1 MDKTGESYTAARA
14 VLLRAEAAE
23 GVQRP
28 PLVTS
33 EENIIRRTGRGWE
46 QWFDALDEWGAA
58 ERSHREIAR
67 WVAQQLGIEPRV
79 WEAQAVTLSYE
90 RTRGLRA
97 VGQRTD
103 GVAISVQKTVAV
115 PVDRL
120 YDAVVDVGR
129 RDMGLLERT
138 STRAKTAHFDGP
150 DGTSRV
156 HVFFQAKDEQ
166 HSTVVVQHERLADAA
181 QAEALRTAWRAL
193 AALRTELET
202 EAGHA

>member
-1 MDKTGESYTAARA
+1 
-14 VLLRAEAAE
+14 
-23 GVQRP
+23 
-28 PLVTS
+28 
-33 EENIIRRTGRGWE
+33 
-46 QWFDALDEWGAA
+46 
-58 ERSHREIAR
+58 
-67 WVAQQLGIEPRV
+67 VAQQLGIEPLV

-90 RTRGLRA
+90 RTRDLRA

-103 GVAISVQKTVAV
+103 GFAISVQKTVAV

-129 RDMGLLERT
+129 RDMGLLARM

-156 HVFFQAKDEQ
+156 HVFFQAKDKQ

-181 QAEALRTAWRAL
+181 QAEALRTAWRAAL